1 MLVSDGKVSKSK
13 DDQKW
18 HHLNKET
25 ALNIVLSVLQV
36 VVEPPCFPKIQP
48 LSLQNQSKLK

>member
-1 MLVSDGKVSKSK
+1 MLVSDGKVSRSK

-18 HHLNKET
+18 RHLNKET

-36 VVEPPCFPKIQP
+36 VVEPPCFPKI
-48 LSLQNQSKLK
+48 